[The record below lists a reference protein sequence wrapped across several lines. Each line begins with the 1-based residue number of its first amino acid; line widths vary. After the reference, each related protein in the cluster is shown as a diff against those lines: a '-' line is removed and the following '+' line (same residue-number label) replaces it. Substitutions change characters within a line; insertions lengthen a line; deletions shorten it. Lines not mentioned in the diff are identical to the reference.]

1 MTLHLTNSNPPP
13 LPGYYHWIRINAP
26 QVRDTVDAI
35 RSRFGCQVRSS
46 IGHFQTAD
54 ILAYLLG
61 RDVPTGEKAESFQD
75 GDVALVMRIRRR
87 RSGLITKGGP
97 LQSGDFEYYLVAY
110 GETMESLARLVEQL
124 DLL

>member
-35 RSRFGCQVRSS
+35 RAKLGCQVCSS

-54 ILAYLLG
+54 ILAHLLG
-61 RDVPTGEKAESFQD
+61 RDVPTRKATGPLQD
-75 GDVALVMRIRRR
+75 GDVAIVMQIRRR
-87 RSGLITKGGP
+87 RSKPITKGGP
-97 LQSGDFEYYLVAY
+97 VQAGDFEYYLVAY
-110 GETMESLARLVEQL
+110 GETKESLDRLVEQL